1 MYIHISTPK
10 FHFSL
15 ITFKAHIRQKPTYIY
30 CHNELSKYYN
40 NSEKSI
46 SNKLFF
52 KGSTLKLIPHS
63 RDTTHNYVVQPS
75 FHLTFVLT
83 CKLHNYTH
91 YISNIPYF
99 PPHSTQ
105 FYPEKVIN
113 YHPAS

>member
-15 ITFKAHIRQKPTYIY
+15 ITFNAHIRQKPKYIY
-30 CHNELSKYYN
+30 RHNELSIYY
-40 NSEKSI
+40 NSEKSV

-52 KGSTLKLIPHS
+52 NGSTLKSIPHS
-63 RDTTHNYVVQPS
+63 RDTALNCVVKPS

-83 CKLHNYTH
+83 CRLYNYTH

-105 FYPEKVIN
+105 FYPEKVTN